1 MGLAEYIG
9 CYLAKS
15 LSRPQRKKKERRHRF
30 INQSASSQRT
40 KPYLSYFF
48 DLISLHSWLLQV
60 SNACLLNWL
69 PEPSSRS
76 PFRKLCKS
84 PRNNFAILEN
94 VNVQGTP
101 LKEKENSFEIFF
113 SSVTRNAIRPILGI
127 LSVPRA
133 KRSQGQENKATK
145 MLLLLTM
152 ADSKFKG

>member
-30 INQSASSQRT
+30 VNQSASSQRT

-113 SSVTRNAIRPILGI
+113 FLSNKECNQAYTWHFVSSQSQEISGLGEQSYQDAFAIDYG
-127 LSVPRA
+127 
-133 KRSQGQENKATK
+133 
-145 MLLLLTM
+145 
-152 ADSKFKG
+152 